1 MAETHGYPSVY
12 CPSASRLSAFLITSV
27 KRSPEVGRELLGVM
41 VNASLFAKKS
51 PSPPTTAAIAE
62 KEKGEEELSA
72 PEPVRRPRKKMPTF
86 RTVKISAVLLFE
98 YDCTSRGGLVV
109 SYIKSFNQ

>member
-41 VNASLFAKKS
+41 VNASLFSKKS
-51 PSPPTTAAIAE
+51 PSPPTPARKE
-62 KEKGEEELSA
+62 KKKKGEEKISRA
-72 PEPVRRPRKKMPTF
+72 RDVRRAPASKKTKKKDANVPHGKNF
-86 RTVKISAVLLFE
+86 RCSAF
-98 YDCTSRGGLVV
+98 
-109 SYIKSFNQ
+109 